1 MSNKITPRSRD
12 DNGISRGDIN
22 GAMKRVLDAA
32 GKDNDTRATNHPETF
47 VGKTEFTEGL
57 FMRVIILSRF
67 KNEGIH
73 AEAGDCNAALK
84 ELFRN
89 FEGQEIKGFD
99 AFWAQD
105 GQVVLYTDRQGRV
118 KIGKICASEQIGSG
132 REDVILISDMQIPG
146 EKNPSALR
154 LDRSEKKLT
163 GKIIP
168 SERVPKNT
176 SFSAVPRDVQP
187 KRKGGVSIMA
197 S

>member
-1 MSNKITPRSRD
+1 MSNEMTRRSRD
-12 DNGISRGDIN
+12 DNGISRGDVN

-32 GKDNDTRATNHPETF
+32 GKDNDTRAMNHPETF

-73 AEAGDCNAALK
+73 AEAGGCNAALR

-99 AFWAQD
+99 AFWVQD

-132 REDVILISDMQIPG
+132 REDIVLISDMQVPG

-154 LDRSEKKLT
+154 LGRSEMKLT

-168 SERVPKNT
+168 SESIPRNT
-176 SFSAVPRDVQP
+176 SFSAVPRDVEP
-187 KRKGGVSIMA
+187 KRKAGISIIA
-197 S
+197 N